1 MLNQF
6 ALNIQNKNL
15 FTKNDKLLLAFSGG
29 VDSVVLAYLLK
40 HTGFNFDLAHCNFQ
54 LRGNEANDDANF
66 CENIS
71 KQLNVKFNSI
81 SFDTKNYAKEN
92 KLSIQMAARQLR
104 YNWFEELR
112 VKNNYSYILTAHHA
126 NDVIE
131 TLFVNLTRGTG
142 IKGLQG
148 ILEKQKNIIRP
159 LLFATKQN
167 ILLFAN
173 ENNLQYR
180 DDSSNQEIKYKRN
193 YIRHQI
199 LPQLKLLNPA
209 FETTLLSSI
218 QFFKQSAEIV
228 NTVAKEK
235 YKLICTEKNNQLYIN
250 IDLLLKELYKETLLF
265 EWLNEKGFKHSQ
277 IIQLTEV
284 IINNRLT
291 GKQFSSSTHQ
301 LVVDRNS
308 IIVQPIQ
315 KNEVNEFQIN
325 SINETE
331 DLPIQLK
338 FEILETAV
346 YSANKNEVLI
356 DIDTIRFPLTL
367 RKWKT
372 GDKFK
377 PLGMNGTKKLS
388 DYFKD
393 EKLSLFDK
401 QDVWILCDKKQIIWV
416 VSYRLDDRCKVT
428 DNTKC
433 IARIRIQK

>member
-1 MLNQF
+1 VLNQF